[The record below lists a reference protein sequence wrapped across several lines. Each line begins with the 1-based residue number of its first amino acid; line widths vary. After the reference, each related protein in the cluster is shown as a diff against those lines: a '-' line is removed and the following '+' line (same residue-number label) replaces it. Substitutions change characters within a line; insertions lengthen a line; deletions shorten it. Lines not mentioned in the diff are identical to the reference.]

1 MKNEIKFYKKTLHH
15 ISPDNNLKKGYAII
29 KKKVDIDEM
38 RLQFDFDKI
47 VTRASNLKKD
57 EEVEIKFYDN
67 KKNARII

>member
-1 MKNEIKFYKKTLHH
+1 
-15 ISPDNNLKKGYAII
+15 
-29 KKKVDIDEM
+29 M
-38 RLQFDFDKI
+38 RLHFDFDKI